1 MVQNAKDFNDKR
13 SLIYEDAERVRKGAS
28 NWFVRHNPAYNDRNY
43 VAKPTPIPGESNG
56 TPSTP
61 APPITLKFKNKAAPI
76 RTPAASAT
84 PIPSAKDELMDGA
97 ADVEGEAG
105 VLSDYRGKT
114 FQQAQ
119 DQLIEELIDYVEYI
133 SQRRRQNTCQL
144 TVCQAWGRH
153 THFHTIPLPT
163 SSHPTGLLPS
173 YQISRLAEGCP
184 EANTR

>member
-56 TPSTP
+56 TRSTP
-61 APPITLKFKNKAAPI
+61 APPITLKFKNKAAPV
-76 RTPAASAT
+76 RTPV
-84 PIPSAKDELMDGA
+84 PSTRGELVDGLA
-97 ADVEGEAG
+97 GVEGEAG

-119 DQLIEELIDYVEYI
+119 EQLIDELIDYVEYVY
-133 SQRRRQNTCQL
+133 QKRRQNTCHL
-144 TVCQAWGRH
+144 TVC
-153 THFHTIPLPT
+153 
-163 SSHPTGLLPS
+163 
-173 YQISRLAEGCP
+173 
-184 EANTR
+184 